1 MSPTVNPTPQLVV
14 VSLSTACWG
23 AEQSLLLLAANV
35 RADVLV
41 ACPRGELFDRAGAA
55 GLGTLALDDPA
66 VLRCAQVGSTVGTTA
81 TGPVLL
87 AGAAALARLPLW
99 DRDAAV
105 SFSQWLHLPL
115 ALAGRVRRRRVVL
128 DLHDG
133 PFSRGGSA
141 VQSAAT
147 WTATA
152 TVAVS
157 RTALEHVRSW
167 PSGRATV
174 VPRPVGLPELKDR
187 APHDDDGRPLRL
199 AIVGRLDPEK
209 RVDVALTA
217 HEMLLAAGVP
227 AVLDV
232 VGDGHRSAADLA
244 ALRRRWPGAVFHGR
258 LPHAQALGVVADA
271 DLLLSTAVGEA
282 FGRTVLEAA
291 LLGVPSVV
299 VGGGPAERVRDGVD
313 GFVVPPDDP
322 ASLAALLTRLAA
334 DRDQVSLAGAA
345 ALETAGRVASP
356 SGVAARWLQAVLP

>member
-1 MSPTVNPTPQLVV
+1 MSPTVSPTPRLVI
-14 VSLSTACWG
+14 VSLSTMCWG
-23 AEQSLLLLAANV
+23 AEQSLLLLATTA

-41 ACPRGELFDRAGAA
+41 VCPRGELLDRAGAT

-66 VLRCAQVGSTVGTTA
+66 VLRCAEVGSTVGPTR
-81 TGPVLL
+81 TGRVLL
-87 AGAAALARLPLW
+87 AGAAALAHLPLW
-99 DRDAAV
+99 DRDAVV

-133 PFSRGGSA
+133 PFTGAGSA

-152 TVAVS
+152 SVAVS

-167 PSGRATV
+167 PPGRATV
-174 VPRPVGLPELKDR
+174 VPRPVALPELVDR
-187 APHDDDGRPLRL
+187 PPHHTDGGPLRL

-209 RVDVALTA
+209 RVDVALDA
-217 HEMLLAAGVP
+217 HEMLLRAGVP

-232 VGDGHRSAADLA
+232 VGDGHRSDADLA
-244 ALRRRWPGAVFHGR
+244 ALRRQWPGAVFHGR
-258 LPHAQALGVVADA
+258 LPHAQALSVVADA

-322 ASLAALLTRLAA
+322 AALAALLTELAA

-345 ALETAGRVASP
+345 ALETAGREASP
-356 SGVAARWLQAVLP
+356 SVVAARWLEAVLP